1 VWNRKSDKTGAL
13 LAETGNIPKVKL
25 QIRATMHVGKWSD
38 IFRPRGARLGLRCL
52 LASSQPVPR
61 EEPIGDQELR

>member
-1 VWNRKSDKTGAL
+1 MWNRKSDKTGAL

-38 IFRPRGARLGLRCL
+38 IFRPRE
-52 LASSQPVPR
+52 PVW
-61 EEPIGDQELR
+61 GSAAC